1 MQIIVLFKKIQKEIE
16 KHHQHSRFFKKN
28 IKSKDM
34 QMKHAVQQKSSP

>member
-1 MQIIVLFKKIQKEIE
+1 MQIIVLFKRIQEEIE
-16 KHHQHSRFFKKN
+16 KHHQHSRLKN

>member
-1 MQIIVLFKKIQKEIE
+1 MQIIVLFKRIQEEIE
-16 KHHQHSRFFKKN
+16 KHHQHSRFKKN